1 MKLRNILAGVMLGAM
16 AVASADDCT
25 PKYVFYF
32 IGDGM
37 GLGPVGAAQ
46 TYLREKYGA
55 DNHLL
60 LDSLEVMGWCK
71 TYSASS
77 PVTDSAAAGTAL
89 STGHKTN
96 NGMLGM
102 TPDSVSVT
110 SVAAQLFERGYGVGL
125 VTSVAPDDATPGAF
139 YAHVPARKMYYTIGE
154 QMAASGYQF
163 VAGSGLRG
171 IKEDGR
177 DTDLLSKFAEN
188 DVQIVYGR
196 DGIEHISSEKVL
208 LLGPED
214 GKDWSIG
221 YTIDSI
227 PGALDLPLMTR
238 TCLRHL
244 EQTSPDGFFM
254 MVEGGNIDHALHGN
268 DGGTAVKEILNFQ
281 EAIRVGLEF
290 YKAHP
295 EETLVIVTADHDTGG
310 LALGNN
316 AKRGLLDI
324 DHQKVSKEVFSDYC
338 KALLHTRNIY
348 KWEDMKEYLAANMG
362 LFGAIAVSED
372 DEAKLRDMF
381 DRTFE
386 MRNTADQETLY
397 ANFNSFAVEVFKLFN
412 NHVGLNFT
420 TTGHSGNPVPLCASG
435 CGADMFKGVNN
446 NVDIPARIRAL
457 MLK

>member
-1 MKLRNILAGVMLGAM
+1 MKLKNIVAAVLLTAASTAM
-16 AVASADDCT
+16 AADCT
-25 PKYVFYF
+25 PRYVFYF

-46 TYLREKYGA
+46 TYLREKFGEER
-55 DNHLL
+55 HLL

-89 STGHKTN
+89 STGTKTK

-102 TPDSVSVT
+102 NPDTVAVT
-110 SVAAQLFERGYGVGL
+110 SVAAQLFDRGYGVGL

-139 YAHVPARKMYYTIGE
+139 YAHVPSRKMYYTIGT
-154 QMAASGYQF
+154 QMARSGYQF

-171 IKEDGR
+171 IWEDGR
-177 DTDLLSKFAEN
+177 DTDLLSVFAEN
-188 DVQIVYGR
+188 DVQLLYGAE
-196 DGIEHISSEKVL
+196 GIDRISSEKVL

-221 YTIDSI
+221 YTVDSI
-227 PGALDLPLMTR
+227 PGALNLPQMTR
-238 TCLRHL
+238 ACLRHL

-268 DGGTAVKEILNFQ
+268 DGGAALKEILNFND
-281 EAIRVGLEF
+281 AVRVGLEF
-290 YKAHP
+290 YRAHP

-310 LALGNN
+310 MALSNN
-316 AKRGLLDI
+316 AKDGLLDV
-324 DHQKVSKEVFSDYC
+324 DYQKVSKEVFSDYC
-338 KALLHTRNIY
+338 KSLLRSRNIY
-348 KWEDMKEYLAANMG
+348 TWDDMKEYLNHNMG
-362 LFGAIAVSED
+362 LFGAIPVSAD
-372 DEAKLRDMF
+372 DEERLHDMF

-386 MRNTADQETLY
+386 LRNTSDQETLY
-397 ANFNSFAVEVFKLFN
+397 ANFNSFAVEVFRLFN
-412 NHVGLNFT
+412 NHVGFAFT

-446 NVDIPARIRAL
+446 NIDIPERIRAL
-457 MLK
+457 MLR